1 MALSHTHCLFQNP
14 MLWHHDPILSTFWT
28 PARSSLASSEVC
40 WCSDLWKHFN
50 NLSSILALHKCALQD
65 WFCLL
70 NLLTDFTFYNEIF
83 SDRRNRFSLPAI
95 NWSYCVKFD
104 PIQHHS
110 TLITSCFWMTPFI
123 PFIFCWWYKYVEILW
138 NIKKYV
144 ETWRNMYSSI
154 NMYNYPIISEIW
166 TILFIY
172 IYLIDSKDMVQY
184 PSIIANGIPRSY
196 LDDLP
201 RLR

>member
-1 MALSHTHCLFQNP
+1 MNDGTIISIFFARIALHGHGSLHWGIYFYMPRFISGARELWSIHIMALSHTHCLFQNP

-28 PARSSLASSEVC
+28 PAISSLASSEVC

-123 PFIFCWWYKYVEILW
+123 PFIFSRE
-138 NIKKYV
+138 
-144 ETWRNMYSSI
+144 
-154 NMYNYPIISEIW
+154 
-166 TILFIY
+166 
-172 IYLIDSKDMVQY
+172 
-184 PSIIANGIPRSY
+184 
-196 LDDLP
+196 
-201 RLR
+201 RLRAGFFQ